1 MFLKINGFVGF
12 LSFGLSRYIFS
23 DTGLKGFLNIYWIIC
38 DTPIEM
44 LIFHSKVWVLIG
56 GLHGS
61 NMSHG
66 LDRLCPT
73 MLPEAKWIGEK
84 SADGRTYYR
93 SRKSY
98 SGKTLCAENGLGI
111 PQFQTALGGLV
122 LDIFEVNWGF
132 LAAMMFFFSRKSV
145 RVLKEWVSLTVK
157 IWYMNIL
164 DILDINWLVVWNM
177 NFIFPIYIYIDIGNV
192 IIPTDELIFF
202 RGVGIPWYT
211 TNQFWPRV
219 FHDIRHNLS
228 SASAMGFATFKSGI
242 AKKCG
247 YQKVAVANPNHSH
260 YSYCRLT
267 YMLWL

>member
-1 MFLKINGFVGF
+1 MVIETTNWCLRRRFFTMENTTFI
-12 LSFGLSRYIFS
+12 GLSVTHLLKCWFS
-23 DTGLKGFLNIYWIIC
+23 IAKCEFL
-38 DTPIEM
+38 
-44 LIFHSKVWVLIG
+44 L

-132 LAAMMFFFSRKSV
+132 LAAMMFYFSRKSV

-164 DILDINWLVVWNM
+164 DINWLVVWNM
-177 NFIFPIYIYIDIGNV
+177 NFIFPMYIYIYWECHSHNPNWRTDI
-192 IIPTDELIFF
+192 FQ
-202 RGVGIPWYT
+202 RGRYT
-211 TNQFWPRV
+211 TNQFWPWV

-228 SASAMGFATFKSGI
+228 WASAKDLRLSNLASQKNADI
-242 AKKCG
+242 KKL
-247 YQKVAVANPNHSH
+247 QLQIPTIHIT
-260 YSYCRLT
+260 LT
-267 YMLWL
+267 AG

>member
-1 MFLKINGFVGF
+1 MWAT
-12 LSFGLSRYIFS
+12 FS
-23 DTGLKGFLNIYWIIC
+23 DCLGKPHRKLYGDRNHKLMPAPEIFHNGKYHIYWIIC

-61 NMSHG
+61 NMSHR

-132 LAAMMFFFSRKSV
+132 LAAMMFYFSRKSV

-164 DILDINWLVVWNM
+164 DINWLVVWNM
-177 NFIFPIYIYIDIGNV
+177 NFIFPMYIYILGM
-192 IIPTDELIFF
+192 
-202 RGVGIPWYT
+202 
-211 TNQFWPRV
+211 
-219 FHDIRHNLS
+219 S
-228 SASAMGFATFKSGI
+228 
-242 AKKCG
+242 
-247 YQKVAVANPNHSH
+247 
-260 YSYCRLT
+260 
-267 YMLWL
+267 